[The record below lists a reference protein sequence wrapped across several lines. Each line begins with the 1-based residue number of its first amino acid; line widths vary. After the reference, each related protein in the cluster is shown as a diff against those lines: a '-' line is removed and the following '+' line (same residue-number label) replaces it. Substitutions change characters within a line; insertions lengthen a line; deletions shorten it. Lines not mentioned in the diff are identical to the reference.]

1 MAHNGPRRRTLPPHP
16 PPPYAIAI
24 FGLCQRCFG
33 ALLARPMGGH
43 GGPPHA
49 EVPKLGIDVG
59 DVLSVKGIVADG
71 VGLECIP
78 RATKG
83 VINDVNYT

>member
-1 MAHNGPRRRTLPPHP
+1 MSWGP
-16 PPPYAIAI
+16 
-24 FGLCQRCFG
+24 
-33 ALLARPMGGH
+33 
-43 GGPPHA
+43 GGPWHA

-59 DVLSVKGIVADG
+59 QVLSVKGAKADG

>member
-1 MAHNGPRRRTLPPHP
+1 MDW
-16 PPPYAIAI
+16 
-24 FGLCQRCFG
+24 
-33 ALLARPMGGH
+33 GH
-43 GGPPHA
+43 GGPQYA

-59 DVLSVKGIVADG
+59 QVLSVKGGPDG

-83 VINDVNYT
+83 VIYEVNYT